1 MLQRGIS
8 SFFSKSTLVGDNRA
22 HPEVEIITGS
32 STMRLRLCSAMLF
45 ATASM
50 MGREKSIPVFTA
62 SGQMSVLDYITVL
75 RRKVKAENDLLL
87 LQTNRQLA
95 TTAYN
100 YWNW

>member
-1 MLQRGIS
+1 
-8 SFFSKSTLVGDNRA
+8 
-22 HPEVEIITGS
+22 
-32 STMRLRLCSAMLF
+32 
-45 ATASM
+45 
-50 MGREKSIPVFTA
+50 
-62 SGQMSVLDYITVL
+62 MSVLDYITVL